1 MLVLYANIFQPLI
14 DVFEAVLTF
23 FHDSVGLQWGV
34 SIIALTVVVRAA
46 ILPLTLRQM
55 KSMRRLQ
62 TLSPKIKE
70 LQAKYKGDKQR
81 QNEEMMKFYKENQVN
96 LLGSCLPLLLQLP
109 VFISLF
115 YMLRTDLK
123 KDICPP
129 VIQYVAEQKPSGG
142 LGAVSCTNGMNGQGV
157 PKGAE
162 VSFTDWLHL
171 PAQQAHHVQTS
182 FDTGFLFI
190 PDLTAKATGAVLITL
205 IVLYVG
211 TQLASSLLMSITT
224 DKTQRLIFMA
234 LPFFFVI
241 FIINFPAGLLVYW
254 ITTNTWTIGQQLLIK
269 RHMGSIAPPGGAGSD
284 VPLPDGKAKAPAA
297 GPRGEPALAGVG
309 GSGSSAS
316 GSSATSSGGSGSA
329 SSSGGSGGSGRRSA
343 PPPPPRK
350 KKKRSGRRR

>member
-1 MLVLYANIFQPLI
+1 VTVFANIFQPLI
-14 DVFEAVLTF
+14 DVFESILTF
-23 FHDSVGLQWGV
+23 FHGLWGGSWGW
-34 SIIALTVVVRAA
+34 SIIALTIVVRAA

-62 TLSPKIKE
+62 ELSPKIKE

-96 LLGSCLPLLLQLP
+96 PLGSCLPLLLQLP

-123 KDICPP
+123 HDMCPGIGAYAHSIGKDLGSVTCS
-129 VIQYVAEQKPSGG
+129 QYAD
-142 LGAVSCTNGMNGQGV
+142 AT
-157 PKGAE
+157 
-162 VSFTDWLHL
+162 HR
-171 PAQQAHHVQTS
+171 S

-205 IVLYVG
+205 IILYIS
-211 TQLASSLLMSITT
+211 TQLASTLLMSVTT
-224 DKTQRLIFMA
+224 DRTQRLIFIA

-254 ITTNTWTIGQQLLIK
+254 ITTNTWTIVQQYIV
-269 RHMGSIAPPGGAGSD
+269 RRTVGPIRPPVQADGSPAPSPFAQLKEALSGAT
-284 VPLPDGKAKAPAA
+284 
-297 GPRGEPALAGVG
+297 G
-309 GSGSSAS
+309 GSGS
-316 GSSATSSGGSGSA
+316 GGGGGSGSGGG
-329 SSSGGSGGSGRRSA
+329 GGSGSGGGNSKGNGAARREKVASGAKAKGGGGGGGSSASAKPKPKRSG
-343 PPPPPRK
+343 PPPASPRK